1 MAEFSTPVRRENAT
15 EGSSRVP
22 RAGAGGEFTHRSQ
35 GAIRARDWPG
45 LGKALKTA
53 LLPNLQKEKDSAT
66 ACGAQTTERTD
77 YNERLGTP
85 NTELYPVEKKTGYEA
100 LHCSHRAFCGCG
112 DLIRHLASVA
122 ASNGYQPPPGSPG
135 GPGSSST
142 PLVIRRH
149 RALPAPPAT
158 PRPQPCGG
166 RGGGEGRGDHGEGGG
181 DGAVADLQDADVQE
195 LLDILDDAE

>member
-45 LGKALKTA
+45 LGKALKMRFSRIYRKKRTVP
-53 LLPNLQKEKDSAT
+53 LPVVHKQQKER
-66 ACGAQTTERTD
+66 TTMSDWVPPTQNVSGREEDWLRS
-77 YNERLGTP
+77 
-85 NTELYPVEKKTGYEA
+85 V
-100 LHCSHRAFCGCG
+100 HCSHRAFCGCG